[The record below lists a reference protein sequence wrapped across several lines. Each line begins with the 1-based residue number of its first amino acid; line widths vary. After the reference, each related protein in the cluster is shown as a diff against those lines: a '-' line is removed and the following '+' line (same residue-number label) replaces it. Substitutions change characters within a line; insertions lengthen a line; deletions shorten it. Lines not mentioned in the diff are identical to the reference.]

1 MTPDRIARILRVGGI
16 AAMITAPIPALA
28 FFYKLAT
35 TKVND
40 IPQDQFAYHST
51 YWSAFLWLAGTGF
64 ALGLAL
70 LLIGWRLRP
79 TRHEASA

>member
-1 MTPDRIARILRVGGI
+1 
-16 AAMITAPIPALA
+16 MITAPIPALA

-51 YWSAFLWLAGTGF
+51 YWSAFLWLV
-64 ALGLAL
+64 
-70 LLIGWRLRP
+70 
-79 TRHEASA
+79 